1 MLYMYSTNGNK
12 KIQEEKGCV
21 SRSDPLL
28 MEDAVEGRQLSV
40 NVVEVNDSV
49 HKCDII
55 LTDLHLKIK
64 NAIIERSRA
73 NDICKL
79 VTYLNL
85 MFVG

>member
-21 SRSDPLL
+21 SRSDPLP
-28 MEDAVEGRQLSV
+28 MVDAVEGKQLSV
-40 NVVEVNDSV
+40 NVVEVKDSV
-49 HKCDII
+49 LKCGII
-55 LTDLHLKIK
+55 ITVLHLKIK
-64 NAIIERSRA
+64 NVIIRRSRA
-73 NDICKL
+73 NNICKL